1 MTEPTGNDRTR
12 REPRA
17 FVSVP
22 RASAA
27 PRVTD
32 AQARKTAFVVAAVL
46 LAIAAWNLYRGRTTV
61 VAVTGGVAVALLLT
75 GLLLPALAR
84 RFHVFWMKVAAVLGY
99 VNSRVLLTLMYYGVF
114 APYGLVSRLAGRDPL
129 RRRGATRESYWT
141 ERKTTRQTKE
151 QFERLF

>member
-1 MTEPTGNDRTR
+1 LTEPKTNDGTR
-12 REPRA
+12 RETRA
-17 FVSVP
+17 FIHGP
-22 RASAA
+22 RASDA
-27 PRVTD
+27 PPVTD
-32 AQARKTAFVVAAVL
+32 EQARKTALVVAAVL
-46 LAIAAWNLYRGRTTV
+46 SLIAAWNLYRGRMTV
-61 VAVTGGVAVALLLT
+61 VAVLGGVAVALVLT
-75 GLLLPALAR
+75 GFLSPALAR

-129 RRRGATRESYWT
+129 RRRGAKTESYWT